1 MVVWLSGG
9 ASSQT
14 LVIGGA
20 KLLPMVSRILVLFLL
35 GCSLSVAQTLTPPKA
50 ETDPQN
56 VVAKMRP
63 DLANYSLEKFF
74 LSRQIGGSSWSG
86 DGKQIVVVSN
96 LSGRR
101 NLWLVGADGG
111 WPRQLTVSD
120 QRQSSPAWSPD
131 GHWIA
136 YQSDYDGNEQ
146 WDLFMVSPQNGE
158 VAQLTRTPEIAESSP
173 TWSPD
178 GRRLAFL
185 IKPKTSPTRELAVM
199 DVLSKKITNLTT
211 DTPKDRSNSDPIWSS
226 DGKWIA
232 YSQDNAKGDDAD
244 VYVVEVA
251 TGKSTKLTPHQGA
264 KNHFATSFSPDG
276 RRLLIT
282 SDAADGFDN
291 VALLD
296 VATKKIT
303 WLTNEKWPVHA
314 GHFAP
319 DGKSVTWTA
328 NTDGVLDIYLYNLLT
343 KKAERLPF
351 PSGVNSLAGSD
362 TAFTKDGTR
371 LLYEHEGPEAPDDVW
386 AYTISTKQ
394 SKQLTNSLSAAI
406 NPADMVKPYLVHY
419 PSRDG
424 KHTISAWVY
433 MPYNIG
439 RNNSYPAILWIHG
452 GPASQSTN
460 SFNPFMQYI
469 LNQGYVVIAPNYR
482 GSSGYGEAFKHAN
495 VMDMGGGDLQDNL
508 AAMDFI
514 QKTGYVDPK
523 KMIIMGR
530 SYGGYMTMMGV
541 TKAPEMWA
549 AAVAVVPFVNW
560 FTEVENEDPSL
571 RESDLATMGDPVK
584 DKALWEDR
592 SPINFV
598 DRIKAPL
605 LLIAGGNDPR
615 CPKSEAQQV
624 ADAVKKRGGTVQ
636 LKIYEDEGHA
646 FGRWENV
653 IDHYKRIGD
662 FLKVQVPSPGCQTV
676 CEVQ

>member
-1 MVVWLSGG
+1 MIRRNLVVLLLLS
-9 ASSQT
+9 SFS
-14 LVIGGA
+14 
-20 KLLPMVSRILVLFLL
+20 F
-35 GCSLSVAQTLTPPKA
+35 AQTLTPPKA
-50 ETDPQN
+50 ETNPEN

-74 LSRQIGGSSWSG
+74 LTRQIGSSTWSPEG
-86 DGKQIVVVSN
+86 QQVAVVSN
-96 LSGRR
+96 LGGRD
-101 NLWLVGADGG
+101 NLWLVASGGG
-111 WPRQLTVSD
+111 WPRQLTSAE
-120 QRQSSPAWSPD
+120 QRQTNPAWSPD

-158 VAQLTRTPEIAESSP
+158 VAQLTRTPEVAESSP

-178 GRRLAFL
+178 GRKLAFL
-185 IKPKTSPTRELAVM
+185 IKPKTSPTREVALL
-199 DVLSKKITNLTT
+199 DVLSRKTTNLTT
-211 DTPKDRSNSDPIWSS
+211 NTPKEWSNFSPIWSR

-232 YSQDNAKGDDAD
+232 YTQENAKGDDANIFL
-244 VYVVEVA
+244 VEVA
-251 TGKSTKLTPHQGA
+251 TGKSTNLTPHEGQ
-264 KNHFATSFSPDG
+264 HTYHATSFSPDG
-276 RRLLIT
+276 ARLLIT
-282 SDAADGFDN
+282 SDAANGFDN

-296 VATKKIT
+296 IATKQLT
-303 WLTNEKWPVHA
+303 WLTKEKWRVRA
-314 GHFAP
+314 GDFAP
-319 DGKSVTWTA
+319 NGRMLTWTA
-328 NTDGVLDIYLYNLLT
+328 NTDGVMDVYLYDRT
-343 KKAERLPF
+343 TQSAVRLPI
-351 PSGVNSLAGSD
+351 PTGVNGLAGSD
-362 TAFTKDGTR
+362 TAFTKDGSR
-371 LLYEHEGPEAPDDVW
+371 LLYEHEGPDAPPDVW
-386 AYTISTKQ
+386 TYNFATKQ
-394 SKQLTNSLSAAI
+394 SRQLTNSLSASLD
-406 NPADMVKPYLVHY
+406 PADLVKPYLVHY

-439 RNNSYPAILWIHG
+439 RNNTYPAILWIHG
-452 GPASQSTN
+452 GPASQSMN

-469 LNQGYVVIAPNYR
+469 INQGYIVIAPNYR
-482 GSSGYGEAFKHAN
+482 GSSGYGKDFEHAN
-495 VMDMGGGDLQDNL
+495 LMDMGGGDLQDNL

-523 KMIIMGR
+523 KLIIMGR

-549 AAVAVVPFVNW
+549 AGVAIVPFVNW

-584 DKALWEDR
+584 NKALWEDR

-615 CPKSEAQQV
+615 CPKTEAQQV
-624 ADAVKKRGGTVQ
+624 ADAIKKRGGTVQ
-636 LKIYEDEGHA
+636 LKIYEDEGHS
-646 FGRWENV
+646 FGRRENV
-653 IDHYKRIGD
+653 IDHYKRISD
-662 FLKVQVPSPGCQTV
+662 FVKVQVPSPGCQTV